1 MRCWKI
7 RARLVAYQD
16 GELAP
21 GEMHLVREHLA
32 DCARCRTLERRLEEV
47 TPRFELRVPPHVQA
61 RLDAR
66 LAGPVLRAR
75 LDASPVS
82 GARPAL
88 ARLLDWLRRDAGF
101 SMGAVLASAVLA
113 MLLGWSLGHLGR
125 ATLPRLAA
133 WQDPTVSAQDVD
145 PPAGSLP
152 GDQYRPA
159 AYTPADDASYH

>member
-32 DCARCRTLERRLEEV
+32 DCARCRNLEKRLEEV
-47 TPRFELRVPPHVQA
+47 TPRLDLRVPPQVKA

-66 LAGPVLRAR
+66 VTGPVLRAR
-75 LDASPVS
+75 LRAAP
-82 GARPAL
+82 APRPRTL
-88 ARLLDWLRRDAGF
+88 PARLVDWLQRDAGF
-101 SMGAVLASAVLA
+101 SMGAVLASALLA
-113 MLLGWSLGHLGR
+113 MLLGWSLGQLGR
-125 ATLPRLAA
+125 TTLPRLAL
-133 WQDPTVSAQDVD
+133 WQDPDVAAQEVD

-152 GDQYRPA
+152 SDQYRPA